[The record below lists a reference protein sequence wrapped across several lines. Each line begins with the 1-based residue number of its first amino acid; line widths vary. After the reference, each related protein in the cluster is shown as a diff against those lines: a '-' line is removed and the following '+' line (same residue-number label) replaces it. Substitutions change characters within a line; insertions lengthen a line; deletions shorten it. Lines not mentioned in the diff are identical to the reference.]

1 MGNFILRLLS
11 AILIYCFFH
20 FKLWKKEKWG
30 FLKIFKSKTRS
41 IPSGGGGGG
50 FTPNNE
56 TNENE
61 FVNHYDE
68 TLKEE
73 IKSTVNRAKKT
84 GDQIDET
91 GEQSVTRSKKRKET
105 SF

>member
-1 MGNFILRLLS
+1 MGNFILGLLS

-68 TLKEE
+68 ENIMSDPSPKVKE
-73 IKSTVNRAKKT
+73 
-84 GDQIDET
+84 
-91 GEQSVTRSKKRKET
+91 KKRK
-105 SF
+105 